1 VPQTQI
7 RQPQEQAKGG
17 QISQAIPMNGQ
28 GPQLQGD
35 GINFGV
41 NQHRRIV
48 PAQAVGLA
56 RAVTVFTTFISIV
69 KFEIKSLNPLNIRN
83 QTIQRDTMTQDTMT
97 ESDAINRR
105 SRNITEGVARAPN
118 RSMYYAM
125 GYEAEDFKKPMVG
138 VANGHSTITP
148 CNSGLQK
155 LADAAINAIEEAGG
169 NAQVFGT
176 PTISDGMAMGTEGMK
191 YSLVSR
197 EVISDCIETCVQ
209 GQWMDGVLVIGGCDK
224 NMPGGLMGMLR
235 ANVPSIYVYGG
246 TILPGHYKGQ
256 DLNIVSVFEAVGE
269 HAAGR
274 MSDEDLLQIE
284 RRAVPG
290 PGSCGG
296 MYTANTMSS
305 ALEALGMSLPY
316 SSTMANVHDEKTDSA
331 KASAKVLIEAIK
343 KNLKP
348 RDIVTKEA
356 IENAVAVIMATGGST
371 NAVLHF
377 LAIAHTAGVEWT
389 IDDFERIRQK
399 TPVLCDLKPSGKY
412 LAVDLHKAGGIPQ
425 VMKTLLAAGL
435 LNGDCITISGQTIT
449 EVLQDVPA
457 VPRADQDVI
466 RPISNPLYTHG
477 HLAVLKGNLSPEGC
491 VAKITGL
498 KNPVMT
504 GPARVFDDEQTAMT
518 AILGG
523 KIKAGDVM
531 VLRYLGP
538 KGGPGMP
545 EMLAPTGALVG
556 AGLGESVGLI
566 TDGRFSGGTWG
577 MVVGHVAPEAAAG
590 GNIAFIKE
598 NDSITIDAKQLLLQL
613 NISDE
618 ELAARKVGWK
628 APLPRYT
635 RGVQAKFAFNASS
648 ASKGAVLD
656 DY

>member
-1 VPQTQI
+1 
-7 RQPQEQAKGG
+7 
-17 QISQAIPMNGQ
+17 
-28 GPQLQGD
+28 
-35 GINFGV
+35 
-41 NQHRRIV
+41 
-48 PAQAVGLA
+48 
-56 RAVTVFTTFISIV
+56 
-69 KFEIKSLNPLNIRN
+69 
-83 QTIQRDTMTQDTMT
+83 MTQQDKD
-97 ESDAINRR
+97 SVGDAINRR
-105 SRNITEGVARAPN
+105 SKNITEGTSRAPN

-155 LADAAINAIEEAGG
+155 LADAAIAGIEEAGG

-209 GQWMDGVLVIGGCDK
+209 GQWMDGVLVVGGCDK

-246 TILPGHYKGQ
+246 TILPGHYKGK

-284 RRAVPG
+284 RRAIPG
-290 PGSCGG
+290 TGSCGG

-305 ALEALGMSLPY
+305 AFEALGISLPY
-316 SSTMANVHDEKTDSA
+316 SSTMANPHDEKANSA
-331 KASAKVLIEAIK
+331 KESAKVLVEAIR
-343 KNLKP
+343 KNIKP
-348 RDIVTKEA
+348 RDIVTKKA

-377 LAIAHTAGVEWT
+377 LAIAHAAGVDWT
-389 IDDFERIRQK
+389 IDDFERVRVK

-412 LAVDLHKAGGIPQ
+412 LAVDLHQAGGIPQ
-425 VMKTLLAAGL
+425 VMKMLLKAGL
-435 LNGDCITISGQTIT
+435 LHGDCLTIEGKTIA
-449 EVLQDVPA
+449 EVLKDVPDA
-457 VPRADQDVI
+457 PRADQDVI
-466 RPISNPLYTHG
+466 RPIDKPMYAQG
-477 HLAVLKGNLSPEGC
+477 HLAILKGNLSPEGC

-504 GPARVFDDEQTAMT
+504 GPARVFDDEQSALE
-518 AILGG
+518 AILAG
-523 KIKAGDVM
+523 KIVAGDVM

-545 EMLAPTGALVG
+545 EMLAPTGALIG

-598 NDSITIDAKQLLLQL
+598 GDSITIDAKQLLLQL
-613 NISDE
+613 NISDA
-618 ELAARKVGWK
+618 ELAKRKEGWK
-628 APLPRYT
+628 APLPRYM

>member
-1 VPQTQI
+1 
-7 RQPQEQAKGG
+7 
-17 QISQAIPMNGQ
+17 
-28 GPQLQGD
+28 
-35 GINFGV
+35 
-41 NQHRRIV
+41 
-48 PAQAVGLA
+48 
-56 RAVTVFTTFISIV
+56 
-69 KFEIKSLNPLNIRN
+69 
-83 QTIQRDTMTQDTMT
+83 MTQDQMPDG
-97 ESDAINRR
+97 DAINRR
-105 SRNITEGVARAPN
+105 SRNITEGTARAPN

-155 LADAAINAIEEAGG
+155 LADAAIDAIEEAGG

-246 TILPGHYKGQ
+246 TILPGHYKGK

-269 HAAGR
+269 HSAGR

-305 ALEALGMSLPY
+305 AFEALGISLPY
-316 SSTMANVHDEKTDSA
+316 SSTMANPHDEKTSSA
-331 KASAKVLIEAIK
+331 KESAKVLIEAIK

-348 RDIVTKEA
+348 RDIVTKQA

-399 TPVLCDLKPSGKY
+399 TPVLCDLKPSGQY
-412 LAVDLHKAGGIPQ
+412 LAVDLHRAGGIPQ

-435 LNGDCITISGQTIT
+435 LNGDCITITGQTIA
-449 EVLQDVPA
+449 EVLKDVPA

-466 RPISNPLYTHG
+466 RPIDNPIYAQG

-498 KNPVMT
+498 KSPVMT
-504 GPARVFDDEQTAMT
+504 GPARVFDDEQSALT
-518 AILGG
+518 AILAG

-590 GNIAFIKE
+590 GNIAFIRE
-598 NDSITIDAKQLLLQL
+598 NDSITIDAKQLLLQV
-613 NISDE
+613 NISDD